1 MTLDQLQLLVLI
13 IVANGAP
20 IVLRSLLD
28 NRYATPVDFGL
39 TLPDKRPLFGESKTW
54 RGLAG
59 AIVLTSAVAMVL
71 GYSAVTGALIAVYA
85 LSGDL
90 FSSFIKRRLGMA
102 PSSMAPLLDQVP
114 ESLFPA
120 VMFRGEFGLNALS
133 IMILVS
139 VFVVAEL
146 ILSNVLYKLGIRN
159 RPY

>member
-1 MTLDQLQLLVLI
+1 MTLEHLQLLLLI

-20 IVLRSLLD
+20 IVLRALLN
-28 NRYATPVDFGL
+28 NRFAAAIDFGIE
-39 TLPDKRPLFGESKTW
+39 LPDQNPIFGKSKTW

-59 AIVLTSAVAMVL
+59 SIILTAAFALVL
-71 GYSAVTGALIAVYA
+71 GYPAATGALIAVYS

-90 FSSFIKRRLGMA
+90 LSSFVKRRLGMA

-114 ESLFPA
+114 ESLLPA
-120 VMFRGEFGLNALS
+120 VLLKDEFGLDTYS

-139 VFVVAEL
+139 VFVVVEL
-146 ILSNVLYKLGIRN
+146 ILSYILYKLGIRK